1 MTMRRFLEDIRDFA
15 ALSFFLSACVVWL
28 IVLP

>member
-1 MTMRRFLEDIRDFA
+1 MRRTLEDMRDFA

-28 IVLP
+28 VILP